1 MKKNNTIMAMNYS
14 KYSKEVGSGQLVK
27 VAEQTK
33 KKYAEDV
40 ESEGY
45 FFPSDDIDPQYK
57 NGAWCRKWSEAI
69 WSLFLRGNLST
80 NVNLLQEIRWLRMY
94 GAGAQPKELYKELLL
109 NDDTNQ
115 GYLATN
121 WDIFSPMSKY
131 KRVIQGKFEALEF
144 GYSASA
150 IDPTSVNEKE
160 EAKWEMWYKS
170 NYGEKERE
178 IQAMIGLPPENQ
190 VEYIAKSIEELDLF
204 KEMGGF
210 KIKAEAEAEAVLD
223 ATDYLSDIGTIKRKL
238 LNDAVDLNRMAFRD
252 VYDLI
257 TKTCKYEY
265 VDWENLVLDYSNE
278 TDFKD
283 IRFWGY
289 LKFETINTVRAETG
303 LSEKEL
309 LEMVKPWFG
318 MFGNYSGQQMNRYV
332 QRNYV
337 NENGDFVYNMFRVP
351 VLVSEWISTDQFY
364 ETVKNGKRY
373 PQEHGKIINTEKKKT
388 KIITN
393 NRAYTCNW
401 IIGSKYVYNDGP
413 QLAGNVDKAKLSIH
427 AIRMQGKSIVE
438 TIIPNL
444 DQIQLTKLRL
454 ESAIATAKPNG
465 LKMDI
470 NSMENIDLGDGELNA
485 LQLIALARQ
494 TGDIVY
500 KATTHAG
507 QRVSQ
512 AAPIDHSE
520 GGVGRLFDECIKNF
534 EINFNFISELTGIDR
549 ISAASPRGG
558 ENTATATNAAISAT
572 NDALQPI
579 FTSYIQVKQWAAQS
593 VLPRIQRAIR
603 RFPETK
609 KIYENILGTTGAAIL
624 EISSDISMREMGIK
638 IEIKPNQE
646 RKAEI
651 KQAAIEALK
660 PGKDGEN
667 INMSDFLMIERLVA
681 QGRLNHAEAMITFKL
696 NQSREQRIKLQQDN
710 MKLNAEN
717 ANQTE
722 MLKAENES
730 RRIKEEAD
738 AQIRI
743 EAAKALF
750 KMETEKDADIR
761 ELQKQMI
768 ISTLAPQTST
778 PTQEMQQ

>member
-1 MKKNNTIMAMNYS
+1 MAVTKI
-14 KYSKEVGSGQLVK
+14 KYSAQIGSGTLEK
-27 VAEQTK
+27 VAKAT
-33 KKYAEDV
+33 
-40 ESEGY
+40 ESEYIEDGY

-57 NGAWCRKWSEAI
+57 NGAWCKKWAEAI
-69 WSLFLRGNLST
+69 WSLFLRSNLST
-80 NVNLLQEIRWLRMY
+80 NRNLLQEMRWLRMY
-94 GAGAQPKELYKELLL
+94 GAGSQPKELYQDLLL
-109 NDDTNQ
+109 DDPNRE

-131 KRVIQGKFEALEF
+131 KRVIQGKFESLEF

-150 IDPTSVNEKE
+150 IDPTSVKEKE
-160 EAKWEMWYKS
+160 EAKWDLWYKS

-178 IQAMIGLPPENQ
+178 IQSMIGLPPENQ
-190 VEYIAKSIEELDLF
+190 VEYIAKSLEELDLF

-238 LNDAVDLNRMAFRD
+238 LNDAIDLNRMAFRD
-252 VYDLI
+252 YYDPI

-265 VDWENLVLDYSNE
+265 VDWENLVIDYSNE

-289 LKFETINTVRAETG
+289 LKFETINNVRAETG

-309 LEMVKPWFG
+309 LEMSKPWYG
-318 MFGNYSGQQMNRYV
+318 MFGNYNGQQMNKYA
-332 QRNYV
+332 QGNYV

-351 VLVSEWISTDQFY
+351 VLVAEWISTDSYY

-373 PQEHGKIINTEKKKT
+373 PQEHGKMINTEKKKT
-388 KIITN
+388 KVTN
-393 NRAYTCNW
+393 TNRAYTCNW
-401 IIGSKYVYNDGP
+401 IIGSHYVYNDGP
-413 QLAGNVDKAKLSIH
+413 QLAGNVDKARLSIH

-454 ESAIATAKPNG
+454 ESAIATAAPNG
-465 LKMDI
+465 MNI
-470 NSMENIDLGDGELNA
+470 EISAMENIDLGDGELTP
-485 LQLIALARQ
+485 LQLISLKRQ
-494 TGDIVY
+494 TGDTVY

-507 QRVSQ
+507 QRGSQ
-512 AAPIDHSE
+512 SPPISPSE
-520 GGVGRLFDECIKNF
+520 GGVGKLFDECIKNF
-534 EINFNFISELTGIDR
+534 ELNFNFISELTGIDR

-558 ENTATATNAAISAT
+558 ESTATATKAAIAST

-579 FTSYIQVKQWAAQS
+579 FTSYIQIKQWAGQA

-609 KIYENILGTTGAAIL
+609 KIYQNILGKTGASIL
-624 EISSDISMREMGIK
+624 EISDDISMRDMGIK
-638 IEIKPNQE
+638 IEIKPDQE
-646 RKAEI
+646 RKQQI
-651 KQAAIEALK
+651 LQAATEALK

-667 INMSDFLMIERLVA
+667 INLSDYLLVERLVN

-696 NQSREQRIKLQQDN
+696 NQSREQSIKLQQEN

-722 MLKAENES
+722 MLKAKNEMDK
-730 RRIKEEAD
+730 IKFEAD
-738 AQIRI
+738 QEIRI

-750 KMETEKDADIR
+750 KMEGSKNQSIINMQE
-761 ELQKQMI
+761 QMI
-768 ISTLAPQTST
+768 INALQPQTST
-778 PTQEMQQ
+778 NTQEMQQ